1 MRFCPGQTNRF
12 DINYAGNLKT
22 YKNPQRPNNAQLKPI
37 KPPQSQQ
44 RAFRQEPQ
52 SLLTTHPNP
61 MSNEPMTDYASKEAN
76 QQVLSPNQLL
86 AKNLRKI
93 NQAIDNLA
101 CASAAANQP
110 ERAQPSSMVIH
121 HNHHQ
126 QRTSEQKKPV
136 DVVNQRLA
144 NFLHATT
151 SENFGHHNDTSFNKK
166 VSKNA
171 RLDAP
176 SKDRGPNP
184 PPLYEED
191 FRIPILYNTIASLEF
206 QNSKLIQTKRLLQ
219 IRNSRNLHTLIAE
232 KQAAEESLRQQ
243 ADIMIRDMQALSSS
257 NSNSGSSSSSINSTT
272 TTTTTVWKHLEVMQK
287 TLSGKTTALEI
298 LRRDNSNL
306 ATKQAEELR
315 FMQNKI
321 DELMMEKGKSDL
333 NVTALV
339 WSLVGLAAMWVLG
352 LMLWWDI

>member
-1 MRFCPGQTNRF
+1 
-12 DINYAGNLKT
+12 
-22 YKNPQRPNNAQLKPI
+22 
-37 KPPQSQQ
+37 
-44 RAFRQEPQ
+44 
-52 SLLTTHPNP
+52 

-86 AKNLRKI
+86 VKNLRKI

-110 ERAQPSSMVIH
+110 ERTQPSSMVIH

-126 QRTSEQKKPV
+126 QRISEQKKPV
-136 DVVNQRLA
+136 DIVNQRLA

-151 SENFGHHNDTSFNKK
+151 SESFGHHNDTSFNKK
-166 VSKNA
+166 ASKKA

-176 SKDRGPNP
+176 SRDSGPNP

-191 FRIPILYNTIASLEF
+191 FRIPILYNIIASLEF

-219 IRNSRNLHTLIAE
+219 IRNSRNLHTLMAE
-232 KQAAEESLRQQ
+232 KQAAEGSLRQQ
-243 ADIMIRDMQALSSS
+243 ADIMIRDMQASSSS

-272 TTTTTVWKHLEVMQK
+272 TTTVWKHLEVMQK
-287 TLSGKTTALEI
+287 TLSEKTTALEI

-306 ATKQAEELR
+306 ASKQEEELK

-321 DELMMEKGKSDL
+321 DELMMEKEKSDL
-333 NVTALV
+333 NVTVLV
-339 WSLVGLAAMWVLG
+339 WSLVGLAAIWVLG